1 MLTATF
7 RVRRL
12 GRIVLTGPALATISQ
27 LWGTF
32 RDVEGIGASAMSGG
46 NVLDGKRFVGKMSY
60 NGRVWPKR
68 TWTAGD
74 KPIF

>member
-12 GRIVLTGPALATISQ
+12 GRIVLSGPDLATISH
-27 LWGTF
+27 LWATF
-32 RDVEGIGASAMSGG
+32 RDVEGIDASAMSGG

-60 NGRVWPKR
+60 NGRVWPNR
-68 TWTAGD
+68 TWSPGD